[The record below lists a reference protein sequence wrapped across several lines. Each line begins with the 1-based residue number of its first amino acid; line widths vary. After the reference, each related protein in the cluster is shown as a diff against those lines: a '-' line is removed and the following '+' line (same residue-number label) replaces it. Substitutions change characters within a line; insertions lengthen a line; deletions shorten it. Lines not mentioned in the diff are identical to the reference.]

1 MLDNGTRN
9 YPNAAEDLLQ
19 QAVQGLLK
27 LMLGQVLK
35 ERYQLVRV
43 LGAGGFGQTY
53 VARDLFQP
61 QTPECVVKQ
70 LKPASNDATFL
81 KVARRLFD
89 TEVSTLRRLGT
100 HSCIPKLLDS
110 FEEQQE
116 FYLVQELIDGESLGD
131 EIRRAGRLSEDQ
143 IITLLQETLGILK
156 FVHDNRVIHRDLKPD
171 NLIRRKSDNK
181 LCLIDFGA
189 VKEIR
194 TQLVNSELT
203 SLTVGVGT
211 QGYTPSE
218 QLAGK
223 PRLSSDIFALGM
235 TAIHALTGRAPTD
248 LPDDMSSLEL
258 RWEEYANISPGLKYL
273 LKKMVRHYFYQ
284 RYQSVAEVLYDL
296 GHLDELAE
304 KADQLTVAETFLPQ
318 ATVWQPSR
326 KESIRAVAIAT
337 AVTSVLIL
345 GFRQLQAFVPLELQV
360 YDGLVAYQRDLGPDP
375 RILLVGINEQD
386 LNNQQR
392 DSPSDQSI
400 ADALEIIQSHQPAT
414 IGLDLHRNFPIG
426 EGRAALA
433 RSLTADNI
441 IGITKLGDFQG
452 ERIPPPPELRP
463 EQVSFNDFPL
473 DPDGKIRRNLLYASL
488 STDEDA
494 EVHISFGLLVAMHY
508 LEKQHGLQPAP
519 GDREDEFLKLGD
531 TGFKL
536 MNSTFGGYQSVDA
549 AGYQIPITYRSPTQL
564 AQRVS
569 LTDILTDAVDPE
581 LITNK
586 VVLIGTTAYTSTDKF
601 FTPYTLRS
609 DISDEN
615 YLMSGVEVHLHMVSQ
630 FLSAVLDDYPLP
642 WAWPDGAEIAWIIV
656 WASGGSWLTWQL
668 RKRRYLLLAY
678 GIGVV
683 AIAGT
688 TVLFFL
694 TNAWVPVV
702 APLAAFTVASG
713 SLLAYRRYRQRYPR
727 LR

>member
-1 MLDNGTRN
+1 
-9 YPNAAEDLLQ
+9 
-19 QAVQGLLK
+19 
-27 LMLGQVLK
+27 MLGQVLK
-35 ERYQLVRV
+35 ERYQLIRL

-53 VARDLFQP
+53 VARDLFQA

-70 LKPASNDATFL
+70 LKPASRDKTFL
-81 KVARRLFD
+81 KVARRLFE
-89 TEVSTLRRLGT
+89 TEVSTLKRLGT
-100 HSCIPKLLDS
+100 HTCIPKLLDS

-131 EIRRAGRLSEDQ
+131 EIRRAGRLNEAQ
-143 IITLLQETLGILK
+143 VIVLLQETLGILK

-171 NLIRRKSDNK
+171 NIIRRKHDDK

-194 TQLVNSELT
+194 TQVANSELT

-235 TAIHALTGRAPTD
+235 TAIHGLTGRPPTD
-248 LPDDMSSLEL
+248 LPEDMASLDL
-258 RWEEYANISPGLKYL
+258 RWEEYVNISPGLRYL

-284 RYQSVAEVLYDL
+284 RYQSVTDVLYDL
-296 GHLDELAE
+296 GRLDELAE
-304 KADQLTVAETFLPQ
+304 KTDQPTMAETFLPQ

-326 KESIRAVAIAT
+326 KESMRAVAIAT
-337 AVTSVLIL
+337 ALTSTVIL
-345 GFRQLQAFVPLELQV
+345 GIRQLGTFVPLELGV

-386 LNNQQR
+386 LNNQQS

-400 ADALEIIQSHQPAT
+400 ADAIEIIQSHNPAT

-426 EGRAALA
+426 EGRPALA
-433 RSLTADNI
+433 RSLAADNI

-452 ERIPPPPELRP
+452 ESIPPPPELKP

-473 DPDGKIRRNLLYASL
+473 DADGKIRRNLLFASL
-488 STDEDA
+488 STDEEA
-494 EVHISFGLLVAMHY
+494 EVYTSFGLMVALHY
-508 LEKQHGLQPAP
+508 LETQHSLQPSEGK
-519 GDREDEFLKLGD
+519 GDLEFMTIGD
-531 TGFKL
+531 TRFKL
-536 MNSTFGGYQSVDA
+536 MTPTFGGYQKADT
-549 AGYQIPITYRSPTQL
+549 AGYQIPITYRSPTNL
-564 AQRVS
+564 AERVS
-569 LTDILTDAVDPE
+569 LTDILNDAVAPE
-581 LITNK
+581 LITDR

-615 YLMSGVEVHLHMVSQ
+615 YQMSGVEVHLHMVSQ
-630 FLSAVLDDYPLP
+630 FLGAVLDDYPLP
-642 WAWPDGAEIAWIIV
+642 WAWADSVEITWIIV
-656 WASGGSWLTWQL
+656 WASGGSLLTWQL
-668 RKRRYLLLAY
+668 RQRRYLAMAY
-678 GIGVV
+678 GLGVG

-694 TNAWVPVV
+694 TNAWVPVI
-702 APLAAFTVASG
+702 APIAAFTLASG
-713 SLLAYRRYRQRYPR
+713 TLLTYRRYRQRYPHPR
-727 LR
+727 